1 MAERVCVLVGLFLFS
16 FMLFK
21 CFIKIAYDHGLLGS
35 LLGSAAAAGDR
46 PLSASSK
53 EEEGEEVSR
62 RGSSKKISDRYMNA
76 YERQEKQSL
85 KKV

>member
-1 MAERVCVLVGLFLFS
+1 MVRLFLFS

-21 CFIKIAYDHGLLGS
+21 CFIKIAYDHWLLGS

-53 EEEGEEVSR
+53 EEGEEVSR